1 VSACIMPGEIAGL
14 DLGYT
19 LIEIT
24 ELGRK
29 LAGQPEASC
38 VATKFGM
45 PDLKFAN
52 LRSIRDL
59 ASSNPTFLNW

>member
-1 VSACIMPGEIAGL
+1 MPGKIAGL

-19 LIEIT
+19 LIEVT

-29 LAGQPEASC
+29 LVGPTRSQR
-38 VATKFGM
+38 VATEFGM

-52 LRSIRDL
+52 LHSIQDL
-59 ASSNPTFLNW
+59 ASSNPTFLN